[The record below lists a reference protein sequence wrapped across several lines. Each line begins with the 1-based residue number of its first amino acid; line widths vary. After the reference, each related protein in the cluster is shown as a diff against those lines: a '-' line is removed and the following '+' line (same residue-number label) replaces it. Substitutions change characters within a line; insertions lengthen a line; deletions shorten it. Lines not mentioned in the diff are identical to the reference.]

1 MRRGAAWVL
10 ALLLA
15 ISLVGCGQKA
25 PTRLEAAATADADQG
40 DAQAQTQPDEWS
52 REVIAQGKTWRF
64 NSHLR
69 TILFM
74 GVDTR
79 TTEQEARYG
88 LGNGGRSDTIILLVI
103 DPDNQI
109 IQPVTLSR
117 DTMTQVDVYD
127 RDRNYLFSGTMQ
139 LTMQYSF
146 GDNPK
151 RSCLLM
157 KRKVSDLLYGLPIH
171 AYCSMTL
178 DGITVASEL
187 VGGVSLRLEE
197 DWTDIDPSY
206 VAGSTITL
214 DADALESFLRY
225 RDTGV
230 SGSNDVRMRRQ
241 GWFIRQLFD
250 QLSSLSG
257 SNIEVLLK
265 QLDPYI
271 ETDMDGDMLRH
282 LTEFHVSSTILNV
295 PGQTIPGRAHDE
307 YYIDEDGLKQLLLEL
322 YYAPDDA

>member
-1 MRRGAAWVL
+1 MRRGAALAL

-15 ISLVGCGQKA
+15 ISLAGCGQKA
-25 PTRLEAAATADADQG
+25 PTRLEAAATADADQS
-40 DAQAQTQPDEWS
+40 DAQAQTQPGEWS
-52 REVIAQGKTWRF
+52 REVTAQGKTWRF

-88 LGNGGRSDTIILLVI
+88 LGNGGRSDAIILLVI

-178 DGITVASEL
+178 DGITAASEL

-225 RDTGV
+225 RDTDV